1 MAARPIPID
10 VWSDPRVEHKT
21 TSVNGQTYKYLLGV
35 PKDGEFKKTV
45 FLVCFHALL
54 LLWFDVGELEL
65 FY

>member
-1 MAARPIPID
+1 M
-10 VWSDPRVEHKT
+10 
-21 TSVNGQTYKYLLGV
+21 NGQTYKYLLGV